1 MPSNDYHDEG
11 PIEEHGRIEGAV
23 STFASKASEVH
34 ALGVGFLS
42 VVALF
47 HDISAQVAA
56 LVFLGVLVT
65 YRDLLS
71 QGHYFA
77 LAASTAVIL
86 LA

>member
-1 MPSNDYHDEG
+1 MSTSDYDDEG
-11 PIEEHGRIEGAV
+11 PIEEHGRIGGAV
-23 STFASKASEVH
+23 STFASKASEIH

-47 HDISAQVAA
+47 HDVSAQVAA

-77 LAASTAVIL
+77 LGATTAVIL
-86 LA
+86 LG